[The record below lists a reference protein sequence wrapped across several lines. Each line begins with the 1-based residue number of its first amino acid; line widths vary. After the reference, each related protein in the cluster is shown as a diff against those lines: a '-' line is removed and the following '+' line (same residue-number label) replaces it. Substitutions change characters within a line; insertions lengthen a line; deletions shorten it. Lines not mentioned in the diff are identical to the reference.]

1 MVKKNEGKHIPQR
14 VVSRLAMYYRV
25 LSQLDQ
31 GGVERIS
38 SRELGEMMGITPSQ
52 IRQDLSYFGEF
63 GQQGY
68 GYKVSY
74 LQQEIS
80 KILGLEK
87 QHTMILIGVGNL
99 GRAIA
104 SYTNFRN
111 RGFDLVGAF
120 DIRDEVIG
128 KKLGELEIK
137 PMSELRSLLKEN
149 RVDIGVITVPA
160 TQAQQVADIL
170 VEEGIKGI
178 WNFAPLKLEVPAGV
192 IVEHVHISDSLF
204 ALSFRLREIWE

>member
-1 MVKKNEGKHIPQR
+1 MKKNVGKQIPQR
-14 VVSRLAMYYRV
+14 VVSRLAMYYRI
-25 LSQLDQ
+25 LSQLSFS
-31 GGVERIS
+31 GVERIS

-74 LQQEIS
+74 LHEEIS
-80 KILGLEK
+80 KILGLEEK
-87 QHTMILIGVGNL
+87 HSMVLIGVGNL

-120 DIRDEVIG
+120 DVREEIVG
-128 KKLGELEIK
+128 KRIADLTIL
-137 PMSELRSLLKEN
+137 PMSELSSFLKEKV
-149 RVDIGVITVPA
+149 VDIGVLTIPA
-160 TQAQQVADIL
+160 SQAQDVANVL
-170 VEEGIKGI
+170 VEAGVKGI
-178 WNFAPLKLEVPAGV
+178 WNFAPIKLIVPDDV
-192 IVEHVHISDSLF
+192 IVEHVHISDSLYS
-204 ALSFRLREIWE
+204 LSFRLRERNY

>member
-1 MVKKNEGKHIPQR
+1 MRKADGKQIPQR

-25 LSQLDQ
+25 LSQLEK

-52 IRQDLSYFGEF
+52 LRQDLSYFGEF

-74 LQQEIS
+74 LHLEIS
-80 KILGLEK
+80 RILGLEK
-87 QHTMILIGVGNL
+87 QHSMILIGVGNL

-111 RGFDLVGAF
+111 RGFELVGAF
-120 DIRDEVIG
+120 DVREELIG
-128 KKLGELEIK
+128 KKVDDIDIQ
-137 PMSELRSLLKEN
+137 PTTELRAFLRQNK
-149 RVDIGVITVPA
+149 VDIGILTVPA
-160 TQAQQVADIL
+160 SQAQQVADIL
-170 VEEGIKGI
+170 IEEGIKGI
-178 WNFAPLKLEVPAGV
+178 WNFAPLKLNVPESV
-192 IVEHVHISDSLF
+192 IVEHVHISDSLYS
-204 ALSFRLREIWE
+204 LSFRLHEHFN

>member
-120 DIRDEVIG
+120 DVRDEVIG
-128 KKLGELEIK
+128 KRLGELEIK
-137 PMSELRSLLKEN
+137 PMSELRSFMKEN
-149 RVDIGVITVPA
+149 HVDIGVITVPA

-170 VEEGIKGI
+170 VEEAIKGI
-178 WNFAPLKLEVPAGV
+178 WNFAPLKLEVPDGV

-204 ALSFRLREIWE
+204 ALSFRLREIWQ

>member
-1 MVKKNEGKHIPQR
+1 VKKADGKQIPQR

-25 LSQLDQ
+25 LSQLEK

-38 SRELGEMMGITPSQ
+38 SRELGEMIGITPSQ

-74 LQQEIS
+74 LHSEIS
-80 KILGLEK
+80 RILGLEK
-87 QHTMILIGVGNL
+87 QHSMILIGVGNL

-111 RGFDLVGAF
+111 RGFELVGTF
-120 DIRDEVIG
+120 DVREEIIG
-128 KKLGELEIK
+128 KKLSDIEIK
-137 PMSELRSLLKEN
+137 PMTELRSFLRQN
-149 RVDIGVITVPA
+149 QVDIGIITVPA

-170 VEEGIKGI
+170 IEEGIKGI
-178 WNFAPLKLEVPAGV
+178 WNFAPLKLNVPESV
-192 IVEHVHISDSLF
+192 IVEHVHISDSLYS
-204 ALSFRLREIWE
+204 LSFRLHERFK

>member
-1 MVKKNEGKHIPQR
+1 MKKADGKQIPQR

-25 LSQLDQ
+25 LSQLEK

-74 LQQEIS
+74 LHLEIS
-80 KILGLEK
+80 RILGLEK
-87 QHTMILIGVGNL
+87 QHSMILIGVGNL

-111 RGFDLVGAF
+111 RGFKLVGAF
-120 DIRDEVIG
+120 DVRDELIG
-128 KKLGELEIK
+128 KKLGDIDIQ
-137 PMSELRSLLKEN
+137 PTTELRAFLKQN
-149 RVDIGVITVPA
+149 KVDIGILTVPA
-160 TQAQQVADIL
+160 SQAQQVADIL
-170 VEEGIKGI
+170 IEEGIKGI
-178 WNFAPLKLEVPAGV
+178 WNFAPLKLNVPENI
-192 IVEHVHISDSLF
+192 IVEHVHISDSLYS
-204 ALSFRLREIWE
+204 LSFRLHERFN